1 MGRAVASMHAAEL
14 ERDSAVAAKNGV
26 LLGTSAELMAAG
38 FATDAAEFLKDETVL
53 ALRQCNDSVEEL
65 VQQVESYSAEIVM
78 WREAAAA
85 DQARALAEAA
95 AESEEAAGAAGFSDD
110 ESSSDEST
118 DEA

>member
-14 ERDSAVAAKNGV
+14 ERDSAVAVKNGV
-26 LLGTSAELMAAG
+26 LLDTSAELMAAG
-38 FATDAAEFLKDETVL
+38 FAICTAEFLKDETVL

-95 AESEEAAGAAGFSDD
+95 AESEAAGAEGFSDD
-110 ESSSDEST
+110 ESTSDEST